1 MLNIIPLIC
10 TYLYEGDIPQFR
22 EEEWL
27 FSLKYIVLFFNSENI
42 NKSRKSKKNYQKKN
56 KNSGT
61 NKQL

>member
-27 FSLKYIVLFFNSENI
+27 FSLKYIVFFLIQKTLIKVENPKRI
-42 NKSRKSKKNYQKKN
+42 TKKN